1 MFRQH
6 DVHSREGDLLCL
18 PEQLTIRSERDGHT
32 HVVRLVGELDVHTA
46 KVFEDELKRVEG
58 TDARKIIV
66 DLSGLRSI
74 GYDGLKVF
82 IHANARSRGNG
93 NRLTLVRG
101 PDRVQKTFE
110 TTGLLSRLPFA
121 ADGDVGS
128 LAQGRLSKVNVVVS
142 RPVQHWTGSAG

>member
-6 DVHSREGDLLCL
+6 DVHSREGDLLCIAD
-18 PEQLTIRSERDGHT
+18 QLTMCSERDGHT
-32 HVVRLVGELDVHTA
+32 HVIQLVGELDVRTA
-46 KVFEDELKRVEG
+46 EVFEDELKRVEG

-66 DLSGLRSI
+66 DLSELRSI

-101 PDRVQKTFE
+101 PDNVHKTFE

-121 ADGDVGS
+121 ADGDDRLLV
-128 LAQGRLSKVNVVVS
+128 QGHLSKVNVVVS
-142 RPVQHWTGSAG
+142 RPVQRWAGSAG

>member
-6 DVHSREGDLLCL
+6 DVHSRDGDLLCIAD
-18 PEQLTIRSERDGHT
+18 QLTMCSERDGHT
-32 HVVRLVGELDVHTA
+32 HVIQLVGELDVDTA
-46 KVFEDELKRVEG
+46 KAFEDELKRVEG

-93 NRLTLVRG
+93 NRLRLVRG
-101 PDRVQKTFE
+101 SDRVQKTFE

-121 ADGDVGS
+121 TDGDVGS
-128 LAQGRLSKVNVVVS
+128 QVQGRMSKVNVVVS
-142 RPVQHWTGSAG
+142 RPVQRWTGSTG